1 MRNVTFSVRR
11 GEILGFA
18 GLMGAGRTEV
28 ARAVFG
34 ADRTQSGEIVVLGK
48 KVSIKTPAQAVAV
61 GIGYLSEDRKRFGLA
76 VGMDVASNIVM
87 ANLPKYLSFRFS

>member
-1 MRNVTFSVRR
+1 MKDVSFSLRR

-34 ADRTQSGEIVVLGK
+34 ADRAQSGEIRVMRQEGVRPHARA
-48 KVSIKTPAQAVAV
+48 TP
-61 GIGYLSEDRKRFGLA
+61 SPP
-76 VGMDVASNIVM
+76 AS
-87 ANLPKYLSFRFS
+87 ATCRRTASASASPSAWTSPPTW